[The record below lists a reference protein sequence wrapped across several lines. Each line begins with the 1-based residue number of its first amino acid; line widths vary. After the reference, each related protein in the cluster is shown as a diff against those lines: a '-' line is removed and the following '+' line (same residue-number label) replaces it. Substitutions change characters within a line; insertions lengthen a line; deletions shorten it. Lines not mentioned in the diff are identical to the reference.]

1 MHGNITLEEST
12 PFCQETMKDI
22 GALSI
27 LLDTVRGIY
36 DLRDL

>member
-27 LLDTVRGIY
+27 LLEAFMTLETY
-36 DLRDL
+36 DK